1 MSVRTPAGLTG
12 LFACLWLSMSTGQA
26 QAPDS
31 FGNAPSYD
39 IAVPA
44 FSDAEI
50 GRLLSALDAKLA
62 LNRARASWSRE
73 AQSTLAEFGRRLQ
86 TERLSPAQERRVL
99 AHLAAVAKT
108 HPDSTGLVEA
118 TRRTVRGFTLGK
130 KAPDIVAADLDG
142 ATFKLSEYRGKVV
155 VIAFSA
161 DWCGIC
167 KSEYPYY
174 RLLLELYRDW
184 PLAVLGVDGSTDVT
198 AARQIKSDQRLPYRS
213 WWDGGGATTKDGP
226 IAKAWNVR
234 GWPTTYVIDHE
245 GIIRFVDLRRESL
258 LGAVRQLLNEEH
270 AATVRAK
277 IKK

>member
-1 MSVRTPAGLTG
+1 MIARSPAAAAV
-12 LFACLWLSMSTGQA
+12 LFLCLWLSMSSGQA
-26 QAPDS
+26 QAPES
-31 FGNAPSYD
+31 FGAGPSYG
-39 IAVPA
+39 IEVPA
-44 FSDAEI
+44 FTDAEI
-50 GRLLSALDAKLA
+50 GRLLNALDAKLA
-62 LNRARASWSRE
+62 LRKDLPTWSRE

-86 TERLSPAQERRVL
+86 TERLSLAQERRVL
-99 AHLAAVAKT
+99 AHLASVART
-108 HPDSTGLVEA
+108 HPESAGHVEA

-130 KAPDIVAADLDG
+130 KAPDIIAAYLEG

-155 VIAFSA
+155 VLAFSA

-184 PLAVLGVDGSTDVT
+184 PLAILGVDGSTDLE
-198 AARQIKSDQRLPYRS
+198 AARQTKGDQRLPYRS
-213 WWDGGGATTKDGP
+213 WWDGGGTSTKDGP

-245 GIIRFVDLRRESL
+245 GVIRFVDLRRESL

-270 AATVRAK
+270 AATLKAK
-277 IKK
+277 TKK

>member
-1 MSVRTPAGLTG
+1 MYVRTPAGLTG

-26 QAPDS
+26 QAPD
-31 FGNAPSYD
+31 FGTGPSYD

-62 LNRARASWSRE
+62 LNRAKASWSRE
-73 AQSTLAEFGRRLQ
+73 AQSTLADFGRRLQ

-99 AHLAAVAKT
+99 AHLSAVAKT
-108 HPDSTGLVEA
+108 HPDTAGLVEA

-142 ATFKLSEYRGKVV
+142 STFKLSEYRGKVV
-155 VIAFSA
+155 VLAFSA

-167 KSEYPYY
+167 RAEYPYY

-198 AARQIKSDQRLPYRS
+198 AAKQIKSDQRLPYRS

-234 GWPTTYVIDHE
+234 GWPTTYVLDHE
-245 GIIRFVDLRRESL
+245 GIIRFVDVRRESL

-270 AATVRAK
+270 AASLKAK
-277 IKK
+277 TKK